1 MVLSFIQ
8 MKKTCREKISVLAM
22 GKFEVL
28 VCQVRGDIKKTT
40 RYSKLQFKG
49 EADDDI
55 NLDHQHV
62 DSTQNHLGLDDVS

>member
-8 MKKTCREKISVLAM
+8 MKKTCREKISALAM
-22 GKFEVL
+22 GKIEVL

-49 EADDDI
+49 E
-55 NLDHQHV
+55 V
-62 DSTQNHLGLDDVS
+62 DMI